1 MVVRRDHRVDPLLLL
16 FQQPVKRG
24 DAVSCLK
31 IILTEIEGV
40 LQDAHIGEQ
49 GHGASAKELLTYAV
63 DKGIEKA
70 GDPHSLLF
78 PVQFLRYMRDYT
90 YAQFDPKKP
99 EADVMSRHSVG
110 HGGAAP
116 AAYTMER
123 ALQAI
128 LTLDQ
133 LNFYGVGVNHTVAK
147 ESADAPSAPG
157 GSEDTAA
164 KRSTS

>member
-1 MVVRRDHRVDPLLLL
+1 MYCWYTWL
-16 FQQPVKRG
+16 
-24 DAVSCLK
+24 
-31 IILTEIEGV
+31 
-40 LQDAHIGEQ
+40 
-49 GHGASAKELLTYAV
+49 
-63 DKGIEKA
+63 
-70 GDPHSLLF
+70 
-78 PVQFLRYMRDYT
+78 QFLRYMRDYT

-99 EADVMSRHSVG
+99 QAHVMSRHSVG

-133 LNFYGVGVNHTVAK
+133 LNFYGLGVNDTVATG
-147 ESADAPSAPG
+147 SADAPSAHVE
-157 GSEDTAA
+157 SEDTAA